1 MTKRKKGNEMLIDDY
16 NQADLVFG
24 PKTSMEIGLASYLK
38 IVGFGRAMQ
47 IVQIKWGLYNENGND
62 LFCEPGSEFV
72 IGPCRAE
79 VVACG
84 CDDPVDC
91 EWCAGTGWLTKRVK
105 IEKDG
110 STAEKTNRL
119 LHENDRRIKEMKKR
133 IQIEDN
139 ESDER
144 LLEILR
150 KPKKSRN
157 DKDRK

>member
-1 MTKRKKGNEMLIDDY
+1 MKKMLIDDY
-16 NQADLVFG
+16 NQADLVLG
-24 PKTSMEIGLASYLK
+24 PKTSMEIGLVSYLK
-38 IVGFGRAMQ
+38 TVGFGRAMQ
-47 IVQIKWGLYNENGND
+47 LVQIKWGLYNESGKD
-62 LFCEPGSEFV
+62 LFCKPGSEFV

-105 IEKDG
+105 TEKDG

-133 IQIEDN
+133 IQIEDRTA
-139 ESDER
+139 DEK